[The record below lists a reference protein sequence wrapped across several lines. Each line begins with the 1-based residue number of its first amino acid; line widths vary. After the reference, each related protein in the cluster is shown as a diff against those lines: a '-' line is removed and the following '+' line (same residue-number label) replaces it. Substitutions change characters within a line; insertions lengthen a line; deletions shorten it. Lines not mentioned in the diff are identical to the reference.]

1 MEKFK
6 ELEAI
11 VKKAVREALEEAGS
25 EEARRIAEALDKL
38 VTYTFTGFNKIL
50 EVLEKHSKIL
60 EEHTKILEEHSKILE
75 EHSKILEKHS
85 KILEEHTKILT
96 RIEATLGGLT
106 SRMGIDMER
115 MILNV
120 YKDVFEREGLEIRK
134 VEKISFKDVDG
145 RYYRR
150 GAKLELDIYAHDDK
164 VYFMEVKSLVDVND
178 VEWFNFKCE
187 IFEKILGRRPDR
199 RMIVCINILDEALE
213 RARELGVDIIYGRV
227 IKAEEN

>member
-1 MEKFK
+1 MSSEVEKFR

-11 VKKAVREALEEAGS
+11 VKKAVREALEEAGG

-38 VTYTFTGFNKIL
+38 ATYTFTGFNKIL

-60 EEHTKILEEHSKILE
+60 EEH
-75 EHSKILEKHS
+75 S
-85 KILEEHTKILT
+85 KILEEHTKVLEEHSKILA

-120 YKDVFEREGLEIRK
+120 YKDVFEREGLEIRR

-145 RYYRR
+145 RYHRK
-150 GAKLELDIYAHDDK
+150 GARLELDIYAHDDK

-178 VEWFNFKCE
+178 VEWFSLKCE

-199 RMIVCINILDEALE
+199 RMIVCINILDGALE

-227 IKAEEN
+227 IKVEES

>member
-178 VEWFNFKCE
+178 IEWFNFKCE

-199 RMIVCINILDEALE
+199 RIIVCINILDEALE
-213 RARELGVDIIYGRV
+213 RARELGVDIIYGRI

>member
-38 VTYTFTGFNKIL
+38 TTYTFTGFNKIL

-75 EHSKILEKHS
+75 KHS
-85 KILEEHTKILT
+85 KILEEHSKILA

-213 RARELGVDIIYGRV
+213 RARELGVDIIYGRI